1 MLTEDRLW
9 GYMADYN
16 ERFTDYGYEDDQD
29 QQFKREKREAYAQ
42 DCLDLIC
49 SCCIE
54 SKYYGSYGFEKPYN
68 AEDHV

>member
-29 QQFKREKREAYAQ
+29 QQFKREKREADAQ
-42 DCLDLIC
+42 DCEDLIC

>member
-1 MLTEDRLW
+1 
-9 GYMADYN
+9 MADYN

-29 QQFKREKREAYAQ
+29 QQFKREKREADAQ

-49 SCCIE
+49 SCCTE
-54 SKYYGSYGFEKPYN
+54 SIYYGPYGFEKPYN